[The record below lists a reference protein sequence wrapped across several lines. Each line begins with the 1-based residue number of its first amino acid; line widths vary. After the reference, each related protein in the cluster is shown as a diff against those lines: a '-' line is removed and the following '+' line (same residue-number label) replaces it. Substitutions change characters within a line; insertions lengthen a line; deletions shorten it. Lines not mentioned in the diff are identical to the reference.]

1 MRWIDRTPLLEG
13 SPYRRAIRD
22 FLNKTLPLH
31 ADLDAFCIDHF
42 GELLRRFGDGWDLLS
57 KQNLLLTAVPADQLL
72 TALESHFAD
81 NSSALRGLSE
91 VRKHLSPEELQ
102 RQASSTELERLCETR
117 AALMSQGRT
126 SLDLDISIREL
137 KKQLRRLPQLRDGEI
152 LGERYKL
159 LSLLGKGGF
168 ARVYQA
174 YDLRLKTLVAVK
186 VLHSESSDD
195 QRSLG
200 RFERGARQMEQ
211 LNHPHI
217 VRVLGAPAEQD
228 GFYYFVMEYLCGGDL
243 ARAVLAGMLNAIDKL
258 RVILE
263 VGSALQFAH
272 QRQLIHR
279 DVKPENILLDGNF
292 HAKLADFD
300 LVWAADTTGGTR
312 SRAGMGTYLYAAPE
326 QLIDASQ
333 VTTSVDIYGLAM
345 LTIFILC
352 GNIPPWFRD
361 YRQDV
366 LYRIPIDRQFHYLL
380 DRATHPN
387 PGYRPLL
394 GEFLRTIGQFW
405 PLENENQITAKIQLL
420 NQQELSGVSTNEARG
435 ESAESTKSNLLV
447 GSSHAQ
453 PESAAVKSTVTVAA
467 AIPASGSTLDPVETG
482 NRSPQKKPYLRM
494 AGLASLSVVF
504 TVVGYFGVAWLRE
517 PVPVDPNVAAS
528 KLLVEIDQDV
538 QDKWWSNVLDKTS
551 RLVGDPGLSSQLR
564 DAAESKR
571 RLATAE
577 QSNKK
582 AYDRFTGAARSGH
595 YDSALKTFAEIP
607 TDSVYYK
614 SAHQD
619 YNKIFLL
626 FVESHLKSASDA
638 RLAGNCAEASA
649 QVQMVL
655 DIDPQQVRALDAKD
669 RPCSSPLPASKESVR
684 PATPVL
690 LPKKVASAQPD
701 RPEKFEKPEK
711 LEAPKAGLV
720 APSGVDP
727 EEVLTNA
734 QSEFIN
740 GNNDKAIKLALS
752 VANVSTLANRAWRII
767 GAAACRNK
775 DLKLAGDAYRRLD
788 PAARQYLIYTCQRG
802 GIVQDGNRFKLSE

>member
-1 MRWIDRTPLLEG
+1 MCSVNRVPLLEG

-22 FLNKTLPLH
+22 FLNKSLPIH

-42 GELLRRFGDGWDLLS
+42 GELTRRFGDGWDLLS
-57 KQNLLLTAVPADQLL
+57 KQNLLLTAVPADQLM

-81 NSSALRGLSE
+81 NSSALRGLSD
-91 VRKHLSPEELQ
+91 VRNHLSLEELQ
-102 RQASSTELERLCETR
+102 RQASSIELERLCETR
-117 AALMSQGRT
+117 ASLLSQGRT
-126 SLDLDISIREL
+126 SIDLDVSIREL

-174 YDLRLKTLVAVK
+174 YDVRLKTLVAVK
-186 VLHSESSDD
+186 VLHSESNDD

-217 VRVLGAPAEQD
+217 VRVLGTPAEQD
-228 GFYYFVMEYLCGGDL
+228 GFHYFVMEYLCGGDL
-243 ARAVLAGMLNAIDKL
+243 ARALLEGMLNAIDKL
-258 RVILE
+258 RIILE
-263 VGSALQFAH
+263 VGSALHFAH

-312 SRAGMGTYLYAAPE
+312 SRAGMGTYVYAAPE

-345 LTIFILC
+345 LTIFVLC

-361 YRQDV
+361 YRQDT
-366 LYRIPIDRQFHYLL
+366 LYRIPIDRRFQYLL

-387 PGYRPLL
+387 PGYRPPL
-394 GEFLRTIGQFW
+394 GEFLSAIGQYW
-405 PLENENQITAKIQLL
+405 PLESENQITAKIQLL
-420 NQQELSGVSTNEARG
+420 NQQELSGVSTNQRV
-435 ESAESTKSNLLV
+435 ESAESTQSNVL
-447 GSSHAQ
+447 GGTSQGQ
-453 PESAAVKSTVTVAA
+453 PESVVVKSTVTVAA
-467 AIPASGSTLDPVETG
+467 AIPASGSTLEPVETG
-482 NRSPQKKPYLRM
+482 NRSTQKQQYIRI
-494 AGLASLSVVF
+494 AGLALLSVF
-504 TVVGYFGVAWLRE
+504 IVGSYFGVAWLRE

-538 QDKWWSNVLDKTS
+538 QGKWWSKVLDKTS
-551 RLVGDPGLSSQLR
+551 RLLGDASISSQLR

-571 RLATAE
+571 RIATTE

-582 AYDRFTGAARSGH
+582 LYDRFAGAAGSGN
-595 YDSALKTFAEIP
+595 YDSALKAFAEIP
-607 TDSVYYK
+607 GDSVYYK
-614 SAHQD
+614 SAQED
-619 YNKIFLL
+619 YDQILPL

-649 QVQMVL
+649 QVQMIL
-655 DIDPQQVRALDAKD
+655 DVDPKQVRALAAQD
-669 RPCSSPLPASKESVR
+669 RPCTLLLPVKKEPAR
-684 PATPVL
+684 PATPAL
-690 LPKKVASAQPD
+690 LPKKIASAQPAI
-701 RPEKFEKPEK
+701 PEKSE
-711 LEAPKAGLV
+711 EAKSAEV
-720 APSGVDP
+720 APSGVDS
-727 EEVLTNA
+727 EQVLTDA
-734 QSEFIN
+734 QFEFVN
-740 GNNDKAIKLALS
+740 GNYDKSIALARS
-752 VANVSTLANRAWRII
+752 VAKVHTNRAWRII
-767 GAAACRNK
+767 AAAACRNK
-775 DLKLAGDAYRRLD
+775 DVKLVGDAYRKLD
-788 PAARQYLIYTCQRG
+788 NAARQYLIFVCQRE
-802 GIVQDGNRFKLSE
+802 GIVQNGSQFKLIE

>member
-1 MRWIDRTPLLEG
+1 MNRVPLLEG

-42 GELLRRFGDGWDLLS
+42 GELTRRFGDGWDLLS
-57 KQNLLLTAVPADQLL
+57 KQNLLLMAIPAEQLL

-81 NSSALRGLSE
+81 NSSALRGLSD

-117 AALMSQGRT
+117 AALLSQGRT
-126 SLDLDISIREL
+126 SLDLDVSIREL

-152 LGERYKL
+152 LGEQYRL

-174 YDLRLKTLVAVK
+174 YDLRRKTLVAVK

-228 GFYYFVMEYLCGGDL
+228 GFHYFVMEYLCGGDL
-243 ARAVLAGMLNAIDKL
+243 ARAVSDGMLNAIDKL

-263 VGSALQFAH
+263 VGTALQFAH

-345 LTIFILC
+345 LTIFVLC

-361 YRQDV
+361 YRQDTIH
-366 LYRIPIDRQFHYLL
+366 RIPLDRHFHYLL

-394 GEFLRTIGQFW
+394 GEFLRTIGQYW

-420 NQQELSGVSTNEARG
+420 NQQEVSTNEERVESG
-435 ESAESTKSNLLV
+435 EGTKSNVLV
-447 GSSHAQ
+447 ATRQGQ

-482 NRSPQKKPYLRM
+482 NRSPQKKSYLRM
-494 AGLASLSVVF
+494 TGLASLSVVF
-504 TVVGYFGVAWLRE
+504 MVVGYFGVAWLRE
-517 PVPVDPNVAAS
+517 PAPVDPNVAAS

-538 QDKWWSNVLDKTS
+538 QHKWWSNVLDKTS
-551 RLVGDPGLSSQLR
+551 RLVGDPGISSQLR
-564 DAAESKR
+564 EAAESKR
-571 RLATAE
+571 RIAAAE
-577 QSNKK
+577 QGNQQV
-582 AYDRFTGAARSGH
+582 YDRFIGAVRAGQPD
-595 YDSALKTFAEIP
+595 YALKIFAEIP

-614 SAHQD
+614 SAQEKYD
-619 YNKIFLL
+619 KIFPSFL
-626 FVESHLKSASDA
+626 ESHLRSAYEA
-638 RLAGNCAEASA
+638 RLAGNCAKARA

-655 DIDPQQVRALDAKD
+655 DVDPTQVQALAAKD
-669 RPCSSPLPASKESVR
+669 QPCSSPLPAKTESVR

-690 LPKKVASAQPD
+690 LPKKVGSAQS
-701 RPEKFEKPEK
+701 ELLGKSEETKS
-711 LEAPKAGLV
+711 AVV

-727 EEVLTNA
+727 EQVLTDA
-734 QSEFIN
+734 QSEFVN
-740 GNNDKAIKLALS
+740 GNYDKSIALARS
-752 VANVSTLANRAWRII
+752 VAKVSANRAWRIL
-767 GAAACRNK
+767 GAAACRKK
-775 DLKLAGDAYRRLD
+775 DLKLVGDAYRKLD
-788 PAARQYLIYTCQRG
+788 DAARRYLIYVCQRE
-802 GIVQDGNRFKLSE
+802 GIIQNGNTFQLAE